1 MERFESENEEKG
13 EMQLAKRK
21 PIQTPEPL
29 EELLEKAIDH
39 LNKNGDLDPANQMLD
54 MKARRLMEVHG
65 WAIFRY
71 GCIQLV
77 WRVSPHGRIQVGG
90 AARQSHDAS
99 GKKEKQKGLRAG
111 LVLSRMN

>member
-13 EMQLAKRK
+13 EMQLAKKK

-65 WAIFRY
+65 WGIFPY

-90 AARQSHDAS
+90 RPGNRTMPRAR
-99 GKKEKQKGLRAG
+99 KKNKK
-111 LVLSRMN
+111 V